1 MIGIA
6 SIRQAG
12 ALTYQIRSGDLW
24 VLLVKSKTSKCWIFP
39 KGNLEPGLSP
49 SESAYFEAFE
59 EAGVLGV
66 IENRSL
72 GSYTYQKQPER
83 GGELCRVRLYPMAV
97 TQILDSYPE
106 KKVRK
111 REWMLI
117 EQAHDA
123 VIEKKLKSILVAF
136 AKRA

>member
-12 ALTYQIRSGDLW
+12 ALTYQVRGGDLW
-24 VLLVKSKTSKCWIFP
+24 VLLVQSKTLKLWIFP

-66 IENRSL
+66 IETRSL
-72 GSYTYQKQPER
+72 GSCSYQKQPER
-83 GGELCRVRLYPMAV
+83 GGELCRVRLYPLAV
-97 TQILDSYPE
+97 TQILESYPE

-111 REWMLI
+111 REWMPI
-117 EQAHDA
+117 EQAHDVVA
-123 VIEKKLKSILVAF
+123 EEKLKSILVAL